1 MGAYVIWFLSTCA
14 CAAGIVA
21 VRSIR
26 LKRRAGPA
34 DLSWRGVIG
43 LSILFGALPAIAYA
57 LMPGPEVEVPQT
69 VLDRIMVPGESR

>member
-1 MGAYVIWFLSTCA
+1 MEVYVIWFLSSCA
-14 CAAGIVA
+14 CAAGIVV
-21 VRSIR
+21 VRSIG
-26 LKRRAGPA
+26 LKRRARQA

-69 VLDRIMVPGESR
+69 VLNRVMAPGDSR

>member
-34 DLSWRGVIG
+34 DLSWRGVVG
-43 LSILFGALPAIAYA
+43 LSLLAGALPAIAYA
-57 LMPGPEVEVPQT
+57 LMPGPVVEVPQT
-69 VLDRIMVPGESR
+69 VLERVMAPGDSR

>member
-1 MGAYVIWFLSTCA
+1 MGVYVIWFLSTCA

-26 LKRRAGPA
+26 LKRRARPV
-34 DLSWRGVIG
+34 DLSWRGVLG
-43 LSILFGALPAIAYA
+43 LSLLAGALPAIAYA

-69 VLDRIMVPGESR
+69 VLERVMAPGDSR

>member
-26 LKRRAGPA
+26 LKRRARPA
-34 DLSWRGVIG
+34 DLSWRGVVG
-43 LSILFGALPAIAYA
+43 LSLLAGALPAIAYA
-57 LMPGPEVEVPQT
+57 LMPGPEVEVPKA
-69 VLDRIMVPGESR
+69 VLERVMAPGESR